1 MPSEP
6 RTAETPQE
14 FQDFYGRVRE
24 LADADPEAS
33 PRDLETRSQRTAEF
47 HVLMIYLRNHFGWEK
62 GTPRIRGEAKSNTI
76 DFLRRSGFFNAGR
89 EGRSLDDI
97 WSALRDRL
105 AQKTIEHRDLLI
117 LDGCYFPKPS
127 FSIEDDYSI
136 VRFSKEE
143 IDSLGPA
150 PDVVKTFFV
159 NEQLDRDWHSQY
171 WFLCKLSREKFPPDS
186 RNFIIHAGDPAL
198 GHWNPLLLLG
208 LYRVDCFSIPIIIES
223 DWKWRL
229 QRTRF
234 SDTEVDHVVDQ
245 YGPGEDDYDVIPMA
259 MHEYRVEDAR
269 HFREFLDYF
278 SAPLAAMRGWK
289 KNALVIAARRYL
301 RATLMSD
308 FHGDAPGWFDPDA
321 YEDIL
326 LHYVYSLEALFSF
339 GQGGFKDKVT
349 TRGAWL
355 AGGEDAERGK
365 VRDLLSHAYD
375 ARSGLAHGGGSAN
388 QTVKLPELRRVV
400 RDILSVYL
408 ALAGDYANQKEL
420 RGLIGSL
427 ALSTE
432 AQEKVTH
439 KRLKVMRLICHD

>member
-6 RTAETPQE
+6 KTAETPLE

-24 LADADPEAS
+24 LADADAQAS
-33 PRDLETRSQRTAEF
+33 ARDLETRSQRTAEF
-47 HVLMIYLRNHFGWEK
+47 HVLMVHLRNHFGWEK
-62 GTPRIRGEAKSNTI
+62 GTPHVRGEAKSKSV
-76 DFLRRSGFFNAGR
+76 DFLRRSGFFNAVR

-97 WSALRDRL
+97 WSALFRDRL

-117 LDGCYFPKPS
+117 LDGCHFPEPS
-127 FSIEDDYSI
+127 FSIADDYSI
-136 VRFSKEE
+136 VRFSRDE

-159 NEQLDRDWHSQY
+159 NERLDRDWHSQY
-171 WFLCKLSREKFPPDS
+171 WFVCKLSSEKFPPDS
-186 RNFIIHAGDPAL
+186 WNLAIHAGDPAL
-198 GHWNPLLLLG
+198 AHWRPLLLLG
-208 LYRVDCFSIPIIIES
+208 LYQTECFSIPVIVES
-223 DWKWRL
+223 DLSWRL

-234 SDTEVDHVVDQ
+234 SDTEENYLTTR
-245 YGPGEDDYDVIPMA
+245 YGADEDDFDVVPVPVDA
-259 MHEYRVEDAR
+259 YRIEDAG
-269 HFREFLDYF
+269 HFRAFLHYF
-278 SAPLAAMRGWK
+278 NAPLIAMRGWS
-289 KNALVIAARRYL
+289 KNAFVIAARRYL

-308 FHGDAPGWFDPDA
+308 FAGDAPGWFDPDA

-326 LHYVYSLEALFSF
+326 LHYVYCLEALFSF
-339 GQGGFKDKVT
+339 GQGGFKDKVI

-355 AGGEDAERGK
+355 AGGDDAERGE

-375 ARSGLAHGGGSAN
+375 ARSGLAHGGVSAN

-400 RDILSVYL
+400 RNILAVYL
-408 ALAGDYANQKEL
+408 ALAGDYVNQKEL

-432 AQEKVTH
+432 AQEKVTQ
-439 KRLKVMRLICHD
+439 KRLEVMRLI